1 MPLLTDSHIESIEM
15 PENLA
20 VSMMVAMQRMACQ
33 QKGCDEKIVH
43 YAFGGS
49 PFSVP
54 EVIQERLKA
63 SCELGEYGP
72 AEGMEPLR
80 KEIAGYWKRNF
91 DLDVDPARIVV
102 TPGSKWAIYLAL
114 AMLSGPVILPAP
126 SWVGYLPIAQLL
138 RKEIIRVPTRAED
151 GYRLTGDGLRSAV
164 AGSSAP
170 QKMLIL
176 NSPNNPTGAVYSRS
190 ELEAIA
196 DACRDL
202 GIIVISDEIY
212 SLITFDASRFV
223 SMASIY
229 PERTFV
235 TNALS
240 KHVGSGGYRLGFIIL
255 PAECSEQQLMN
266 FRKVGAST
274 YTNAPGPIQGAA
286 AAAFDSGPEIEA
298 YIEAQRNMHRIMTK
312 ELHSRFVTLPGVTSP
327 EPEGSFYFFA
337 DFEGYRDRLNS
348 AGLNT
353 SREVA
358 KALLA
363 HPHHIATVS
372 GEALIMPPESLTF
385 RIAAV
390 DYDGAASMA
399 DYQSSPPAS
408 PEAEK
413 AFAEKH
419 TGPMFAGVETMR
431 AWMEAL

>member
-1 MPLLTDSHIESIEM
+1 MPLLEESQIASIEM

-20 VSMMVAMQRMACQ
+20 VSMMVAMQRMKCAQ
-33 QKGCDEKIVH
+33 NGCNDPIVH

-49 PFSVP
+49 PFPVP
-54 EVIQERLKA
+54 GAIRERLKV
-63 SCELGEYGP
+63 SSELGEYGP

-91 DLDVDPARIVV
+91 SLDVDPARIVV

-114 AMLSGPVILPAP
+114 AMLSGPVLLPSP

-138 RKEIIRVPTRAED
+138 QKEIIRVPTRAEE
-151 GYRLTGDGLRSAV
+151 GYRLTGEGLRSAV

-196 DACRDL
+196 DVCRDL
-202 GIIVISDEIY
+202 GIIAISDEIY

-223 SMASIY
+223 SMASVY

-240 KHVGSGGYRLGFIIL
+240 KHVGSGGYRLGFTIL
-255 PAECSEQQLMN
+255 PDECSEEQLMN
-266 FRKVGAST
+266 FRKVGAAT
-274 YTNAPGPIQGAA
+274 YTNASGPIQNAA
-286 AAAFDSGPEIEA
+286 IAAFDGGSEIEA
-298 YIEAQRNMHRIMTK
+298 YIDAQRNMHRIMTK

-337 DFEGYRDRLNS
+337 DFEGNRERLSS

-358 KALLA
+358 KALLD
-363 HPHHIATVS
+363 HPHHLATVS
-372 GEALIMPPESLTF
+372 GEALVMPPESLTF

-390 DYDGAASMA
+390 DYDGAAA
-399 DYQSSPPAS
+399 LAAFQSSPPPS
-408 PEAEK
+408 PEAEL

-419 TGPMFAGVETMR
+419 AGPMLAGVEKLR